1 MDLGGEL
8 SDALFKPG
16 CATRPLPPTT
26 PADSHSATPM
36 RERATHV
43 LQLAE
48 ENKKLADELRAMD
61 ERLKEAERRAEALKA
76 KLVKDAGA

>member
-1 MDLGGEL
+1 
-8 SDALFKPG
+8 
-16 CATRPLPPTT
+16 
-26 PADSHSATPM
+26 M